1 MPETARNRDPVTR
14 GKKYQQQTTI
24 GDLRKL
30 YGADF
35 AKGCADSEKIADVV
49 QKRPSLM
56 RVIRHRE
63 LKRFEQI

>member
-1 MPETARNRDPVTR
+1 MPETERNRDPQTSD
-14 GKKYQQQTTI
+14 KKYFETTI

-35 AKGCADSEKIADVV
+35 AKGCADNEKIVDVV
-49 QKRPSLM
+49 RKMPSLRM
-56 RVIRHRE
+56 VIRHRE

>member
-1 MPETARNRDPVTR
+1 MPETAHNSNLETSHRNE
-14 GKKYQQQTTI
+14 TTI

-30 YGADF
+30 YGPNF
-35 AKGCADSEKIADVV
+35 AKGCANSEKIVDVV
-49 QKRPSLM
+49 QNRPSLM

>member
-1 MPETARNRDPVTR
+1 MPETAHNRDTESGE
-14 GKKYQQQTTI
+14 GKYHQTTI

-35 AKGCADSEKIADVV
+35 AKGCDGNEKIADVI
-49 QKRPSLM
+49 QKQPSLM

-63 LKRFEQI
+63 RKWFEKL